1 MNAVSESL
9 LPLKPAASPKPAP
22 AELDHLYLVVV
33 GHVDHGKSTL
43 IGRLLFDTHSVP
55 DGKAER
61 IAAAC
66 AAEGMEFEY
75 AFLMDALL
83 EEQAQNITMDTTRVP
98 FRTERRSF
106 TIIDAPG
113 HKEFLKNM
121 ITGAASADAAIL
133 LVDAQEGLREQTR
146 RHCFLLSLLG
156 LRQIVVA
163 VNKMDLVQYQPEVF
177 DRIQAELTEFLGKL
191 GVEPANFIPISAKHG
206 EGLLRHRGAGDV
218 GIVQPRDFTFPG
230 TFTFKSGQSIQGFTL
245 RYETYGTLN
254 ATRDNAVLVCH
265 ALSGDHHCAGWHS
278 ETDAKPG
285 WWNNLIGPGK
295 AVDTSRFF
303 VVCANVLGGCQGSTG
318 PSSIDPATG
327 SPYGIRF
334 PFVTVRDMVISQK
347 LLLDHLGVA
356 ELHAAIGGSMGGMT
370 AMMFAMEYPQFTRRQ
385 VVMAST
391 ANESAQAIAF
401 NEVGRQA
408 IMQDTAWNNGEY
420 PKEGGPRVGLAIAR
434 MMAHITY
441 LSDAGMDRK
450 FGRKKR
456 ESAGGEAY
464 TFDAQFEVES
474 YLRHQ
479 GQSFINRF
487 DANSY
492 LYITRAID
500 QFDPARAAGSLEQA
514 FAPVQAE
521 SLVVG
526 FTSDWLFPPEQNR
539 TIALAL
545 LRVGKRASYAELA
558 TDLGHDSFLLE
569 SEELYALLRGFL
581 ERNGGYAF
589 DFAI

>member
-1 MNAVSESL
+1 M
-9 LPLKPAASPKPAP
+9 PPAMTDDVQAAAP
-22 AELDHLYLVVV
+22 AS
-33 GHVDHGKSTL
+33 GP
-43 IGRLLFDTHSVP
+43 R
-55 DGKAER
+55 
-61 IAAAC
+61 
-66 AAEGMEFEY
+66 
-75 AFLMDALL
+75 
-83 EEQAQNITMDTTRVP
+83 
-98 FRTERRSF
+98 
-106 TIIDAPG
+106 
-113 HKEFLKNM
+113 
-121 ITGAASADAAIL
+121 
-133 LVDAQEGLREQTR
+133 QT
-146 RHCFLLSLLG
+146 
-156 LRQIVVA
+156 
-163 VNKMDLVQYQPEVF
+163 
-177 DRIQAELTEFLGKL
+177 
-191 GVEPANFIPISAKHG
+191 
-206 EGLLRHRGAGDV
+206 AGDDV
-218 GIVQPRDFTFPG
+218 GIVLPRDFTHHGP
-230 TFTFKSGQSIQGFTL
+230 FTFKSGQTIQGFTL
-245 RYETYGTLN
+245 RYETYGALN

-278 ETDAKPG
+278 ESDAKPG

-295 AVDTSRFF
+295 AVDTRRFF

-318 PSSIDPATG
+318 PSSTDPAAG
-327 SPYGIRF
+327 RAYGTRF
-334 PFVTVRDMVISQK
+334 PFVTIRDMVGAQK

-356 ELHAAIGGSMGGMT
+356 ELHAVLGGSMGGMT
-370 AMMFAMEYPQFTRRQ
+370 AMLFAIEYPQFTRRQ
-385 VVMAST
+385 IIMAST

-408 IMQDTAWNNGEY
+408 IMQDPAWNHGDY
-420 PKEGGPRVGLAIAR
+420 PRDGGPRVGLAIAR

-450 FGRKKR
+450 FGRRKR
-456 ESAGGEAY
+456 ESAGGESY

-500 QFDPARAAGSLEQA
+500 QFDPARAHGSLEQA

-539 TIALAL
+539 EIALAL
-545 LRVGKRASYAELA
+545 LRAGKRASYAELS

-569 SEELYALLRGFL
+569 SADLYALVRGFL
-581 ERNGGYAF
+581 ERSEAYAF
-589 DFAI
+589 DFTI

>member
-1 MNAVSESL
+1 MTDDVQAPTLTPSE
-9 LPLKPAASPKPAP
+9 
-22 AELDHLYLVVV
+22 
-33 GHVDHGKSTL
+33 
-43 IGRLLFDTHSVP
+43 
-55 DGKAER
+55 
-61 IAAAC
+61 
-66 AAEGMEFEY
+66 
-75 AFLMDALL
+75 
-83 EEQAQNITMDTTRVP
+83 
-98 FRTERRSF
+98 
-106 TIIDAPG
+106 PG
-113 HKEFLKNM
+113 HL
-121 ITGAASADAAIL
+121 AAD
-133 LVDAQEGLREQTR
+133 
-146 RHCFLLSLLG
+146 
-156 LRQIVVA
+156 
-163 VNKMDLVQYQPEVF
+163 
-177 DRIQAELTEFLGKL
+177 
-191 GVEPANFIPISAKHG
+191 
-206 EGLLRHRGAGDV
+206 DV
-218 GIVQPRDFTFPG
+218 GIVAPQDFRHSGPFA
-230 TFTFKSGQSIQGFTL
+230 FRSGQAIEGFTL
-245 RYETYGTLN
+245 RYETYGAMN
-254 ATRDNAVLVCH
+254 ATRDNAVLICH

-278 ETDAKPG
+278 PSDRKPG

-295 AVDTSRFF
+295 AVDTRRFF

-318 PSSIDPATG
+318 PSSIEPATG
-327 SPYGIRF
+327 RPYGIRF
-334 PFVTVRDMVISQK
+334 PFVTIPDMVYAQK
-347 LLLDHLGVA
+347 LLLDRLGVA
-356 ELHAAIGGSMGGMT
+356 ELHAVMGGSMGGMT
-370 AMMFAMEYPQFTRRQ
+370 ALMFAMEYPHFTRRQ
-385 VVMAST
+385 VIMAST

-408 IMQDTAWNNGEY
+408 IMQDPAWKNGEY
-420 PKEGGPRVGLAIAR
+420 PRDGGPRVGLAIAR

-450 FGRKKR
+450 FGRRKR

-479 GQSFINRF
+479 GESFINRF

-526 FTSDWLFPPEQNR
+526 FASDWLFPPEQNR

-545 LRVGKRASYAELA
+545 LRAGKRASYAELA

-569 SEELYALLRGFL
+569 SDELYALVRGFL
-581 ERNGGYAF
+581 ERDEAYSF